1 MSLDQV
7 SLIEDTIWEEG
18 ATTGCDMF
26 PECYR
31 DNDTYQI
38 RINSKNQNQTQKQLH
53 PQRMQVL
60 DDLPSI
66 SLEEQQTS
74 KQKKKP
80 NSFYTQRFQVIDD
93 LPIPELQECPDWVQ
107 LFNRNSFSVEEQDW
121 ILFID
126 EVVPNSND
134 KEGWKK
140 FNEDTDNRQYARE
153 LLEYLSDARSDT
165 FIKILKYREWFKERV
180 WYLALIY
187 NKKVLKRIE
196 NPSFEDKLI
205 LYYFYE

>member
-1 MSLDQV
+1 MSEEV
-7 SLIEDTIWEEG
+7 SETEIEQLEDELWDGGTS
-18 ATTGCDMF
+18 TGFEMF
-26 PECYR
+26 
-31 DNDTYQI
+31 DI
-38 RINSKNQNQTQKQLH
+38 G
-53 PQRMQVL
+53 V
-60 DDLPSI
+60 
-66 SLEEQQTS
+66 
-74 KQKKKP
+74 
-80 NSFYTQRFQVIDD
+80 QVIEWEPVVVKPKKDFNHEKFTEAKNEWARKTHAKRYAIQDD
-93 LPIPELQECPDWVQ
+93 TPIPELLECPDWVQ

-196 NPSFEDKLI
+196 NPTFEDKII